1 MRYGSVQGFSNG
13 RNSRRCMT
21 PTTRIRTRAQ
31 NPLLE
36 FFEMAKWLCTRFY
49 ILDCLGYLYDALH
62 KQCPEEKIGIS
73 K

>member
-1 MRYGSVQGFSNG
+1 
-13 RNSRRCMT
+13 MT